1 MLEKDILAR
10 LQNGEDVEAIAN
22 ELINMVNSAN
32 DKFQKEKEAEKVNMK
47 KITDLQTIL
56 DLIHDFC
63 LEYYCEDDKDID
75 VLEKAFEDLTAE
87 KVLKQVEDIADSV
100 IKFLDGG
107 VFQFTIPTPK
117 KPAIGNKDADQI
129 LKHFL
134 RTMGL

>member
-1 MLEKDILAR
+1 
-10 LQNGEDVEAIAN
+10 
-22 ELINMVNSAN
+22 
-32 DKFQKEKEAEKVNMK
+32 
-47 KITDLQTIL
+47 
-56 DLIHDFC
+56 LIHDFC
-63 LEYYCEDDKDID
+63 LEYYCEDDKDVD
-75 VLEKAFEDLTAE
+75 VLEKSFEDFTAE

-107 VFQFTIPTPK
+107 IFQFTIPAPK